1 MSTSLTKEYLLLSAG
16 EFDIE
21 TIFHLEL
28 DNRDVQR
35 MMGLQICTNIVRV
48 DLSRNQIIRIE
59 ALENLSKLQFLD
71 LSHNKLSKLAGIGSA
86 TGLETLRILNNPISR
101 NVDVA
106 DLAMCEKLR
115 AVFFQGVNGKD
126 CCPIC
131 LQPDYRSRMLELVPN
146 LISLD
151 GTIFL
156 QASSGL
162 RNFRFVFRLW
172 ANFCSVSWTC
182 DDVQTHILCHFEIAK
197 NNKQVRDGRRHSC
210 PSTKLSKTKSTW
222 RFQPWIRFLTFSIYP
237 CRTIPRNM

>member
-151 GTIFL
+151 GTIFYRRL
-156 QASSGL
+156 QGYGTPVL
-162 RNFRFVFRLW
+162 YLDYGPIFVPCLGHVMMFR
-172 ANFCSVSWTC
+172 
-182 DDVQTHILCHFEIAK
+182 HIYYAILKSRKTINRSETEDAIRVHRQSC
-197 NNKQVRDGRRHSC
+197 RRRS
-210 PSTKLSKTKSTW
+210 
-222 RFQPWIRFLTFSIYP
+222 QPGDSNRG
-237 CRTIPRNM
+237 